1 MVIKIIE
8 FLPTIY
14 WNVRNVRN
22 SKCPD
27 VFSCMMHVFNDP
39 PNPTPHQSNRVFC
52 YHLTVLS
59 DFKSCCAIQISQLL
73 LFIVMKA
80 NFARFYFSQL
90 DPTCFLRLWT
100 SGKGFHE
107 PFILKISIAVLITY
121 QVIKVLI
128 HKEEFS
134 SCSIQRVKEIHFSY

>member
-107 PFILKISIAVLITY
+107 PFILKISIAVILTDCFT
-121 QVIKVLI
+121 
-128 HKEEFS
+128 FS
-134 SCSIQRVKEIHFSY
+134 TGFFGRI

>member
-1 MVIKIIE
+1 MNFYPRSTGMFE
-8 FLPTIY
+8 TWGTPSAPMSF
-14 WNVRNVRN
+14 
-22 SKCPD
+22 
-27 VFSCMMHVFNDP
+27 HVWCTCLMTP
-39 PNPTPHQSNRVFC
+39 PIQPGFR

-73 LFIVMKA
+73 LFIVIKA

>member
-27 VFSCMMHVFNDP
+27 VFSCMMHVFNDL
-39 PNPTPHQSNRVFC
+39 PTPPPTNPGFR

-59 DFKSCCAIQISQLL
+59 DLKSCCAIQISQLL
-73 LFIVMKA
+73 LFVVIKA
-80 NFARFYFSQL
+80 NFARFFFLQS
-90 DPTCFLRLWT
+90 DPTCFLRVWT

-107 PFILKISIAVLITY
+107 SFILKISIAVLITY

>member
-1 MVIKIIE
+1 MNGNKNNWI

-22 SKCPD
+22 SKSPD
-27 VFSCMMHVFNDP
+27 VFSCMMHMFNDP
-39 PNPTPHQSNRVFC
+39 PTPTPPPTNPTGFS
-52 YHLTVLS
+52 LS
-59 DFKSCCAIQISQLL
+59 LDCQWLKSCCAIQISQLL
-73 LFIVMKA
+73 LFIVIKA

-107 PFILKISIAVLITY
+107 PFILKISIAVLLTDCFT
-121 QVIKVLI
+121 
-128 HKEEFS
+128 FS
-134 SCSIQRVKEIHFSY
+134 TGLFGRI